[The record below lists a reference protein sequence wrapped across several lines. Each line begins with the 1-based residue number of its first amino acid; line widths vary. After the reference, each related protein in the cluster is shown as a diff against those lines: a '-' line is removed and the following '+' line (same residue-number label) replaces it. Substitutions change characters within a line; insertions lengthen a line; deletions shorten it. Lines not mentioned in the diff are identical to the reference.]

1 MKEKLIKWLAGLLGS
16 GIMIL
21 LLFGTFAVV
30 ALVGGNVMRLFGF
43 RYDSVG
49 QLLLYFL
56 LGELIGLPLD
66 LISTALP
73 KVLYRM
79 GKLWF
84 RAGIV
89 MLPLSLLAMLP
100 ALGKDTQVLGI
111 WLMGVVLVQVVV
123 MIATI
128 FPVEKALKRKFD
140 KFGRRIG

>member
-1 MKEKLIKWLAGLLGS
+1 MTDRKGEDDGLL
-16 GIMIL
+16 
-21 LLFGTFAVV
+21 AVLHCYV
-30 ALVGGNVMRLFGF
+30 PAGARCDAVLWMAFLNRPPKKINALYG
-43 RYDSVG
+43 
-49 QLLLYFL
+49 
-56 LGELIGLPLD
+56 
-66 LISTALP
+66 
-73 KVLYRM
+73 YRTSRSM
-79 GKLWF
+79 KNQQTWDYAHQVCGKLWF

-100 ALGKDTQVLGI
+100 ALGKDTQALGI

>member
-1 MKEKLIKWLAGLLGS
+1 MGFWLYCTAMCLLVP
-16 GIMIL
+16 
-21 LLFGTFAVV
+21 AV
-30 ALVGGNVMRLFGF
+30 M
-43 RYDSVG
+43 
-49 QLLLYFL
+49 LYF
-56 LGELIGLPLD
+56 GWRFSKKPPQKIN
-66 LISTALP
+66 ALYG
-73 KVLYRM
+73 YRTSRSM
-79 GKLWF
+79 KNQQTWDYAHQVCGKLWF

-100 ALGKDTQVLGI
+100 GLGKDTQALGI

>member
-1 MKEKLIKWLAGLLGS
+1 MGFWLYCTAMCLLVP
-16 GIMIL
+16 
-21 LLFGTFAVV
+21 AV
-30 ALVGGNVMRLFGF
+30 M
-43 RYDSVG
+43 
-49 QLLLYFL
+49 LYF
-56 LGELIGLPLD
+56 GWRFSKKPPPKIN
-66 LISTALP
+66 ALYG
-73 KVLYRM
+73 YRTSRSM
-79 GKLWF
+79 KNQQAWDYAHQVCGKLWF

>member
-1 MKEKLIKWLAGLLGS
+1 MAVLYCHVPAGARCD
-16 GIMIL
+16 
-21 LLFGTFAVV
+21 AV
-30 ALVGGNVMRLFGF
+30 
-43 RYDSVG
+43 
-49 QLLLYFL
+49 LYFGWRFL
-56 LGELIGLPLD
+56 NRPPKKIN
-66 LISTALP
+66 ALYG
-73 KVLYRM
+73 YRTSRSM
-79 GKLWF
+79 KNQQTWDYAHQVCGKLWF

>member
-1 MKEKLIKWLAGLLGS
+1 MKNQQTWDYAHQ
-16 GIMIL
+16 
-21 LLFGTFAVV
+21 VC
-30 ALVGGNVMRLFGF
+30 
-43 RYDSVG
+43 
-49 QLLLYFL
+49 
-56 LGELIGLPLD
+56 
-66 LISTALP
+66 
-73 KVLYRM
+73 

-100 ALGKDTQVLGI
+100 GLGKDTQALGI

>member
-1 MKEKLIKWLAGLLGS
+1 MGFWLYCTVMCLLVP
-16 GIMIL
+16 
-21 LLFGTFAVV
+21 AV
-30 ALVGGNVMRLFGF
+30 M
-43 RYDSVG
+43 
-49 QLLLYFL
+49 LYFGWRFL
-56 LGELIGLPLD
+56 NRPPKKIN
-66 LISTALP
+66 ALYG
-73 KVLYRM
+73 YRTSQVC

-84 RAGIV
+84 WAGIV

-100 ALGKDTQVLGI
+100 GLGKDMQVLGI

>member
-1 MKEKLIKWLAGLLGS
+1 MGFWLYCTAMCLLVPTL
-16 GIMIL
+16 M
-21 LLFGTFAVV
+21 
-30 ALVGGNVMRLFGF
+30 
-43 RYDSVG
+43 
-49 QLLLYFL
+49 LYFGWRFL
-56 LGELIGLPLD
+56 NKPPKKINGLYG
-66 LISTALP
+66 
-73 KVLYRM
+73 YRTSRSM
-79 GKLWF
+79 KNQQTWDYAHQVCGKLWF